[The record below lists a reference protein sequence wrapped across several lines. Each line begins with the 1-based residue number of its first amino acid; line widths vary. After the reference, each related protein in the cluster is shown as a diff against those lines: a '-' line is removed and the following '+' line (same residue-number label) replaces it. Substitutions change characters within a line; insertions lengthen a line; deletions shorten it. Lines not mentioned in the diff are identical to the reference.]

1 MINISIDNSKYI
13 SCLNCN
19 KKRDEYRK
27 IYSITIGNLNPLK
40 INLCTE
46 CMGVLVSKMTDAF
59 NMEFPNNDKTDYDTE
74 LEIESKLR
82 ILLNKKI
89 SGTWNEDCQKEL
101 DSLNEEKMCNSH
113 RLLYRDVCNW

>member
-27 IYSITIGNLNPLK
+27 IYSITIRNLNPLK

-46 CMGVLVSKMTDAF
+46 CMSMLVSKMTKAF
-59 NMEFPNNDKTDYDTE
+59 NMELPK
-74 LEIESKLR
+74 
-82 ILLNKKI
+82 
-89 SGTWNEDCQKEL
+89 
-101 DSLNEEKMCNSH
+101 
-113 RLLYRDVCNW
+113 